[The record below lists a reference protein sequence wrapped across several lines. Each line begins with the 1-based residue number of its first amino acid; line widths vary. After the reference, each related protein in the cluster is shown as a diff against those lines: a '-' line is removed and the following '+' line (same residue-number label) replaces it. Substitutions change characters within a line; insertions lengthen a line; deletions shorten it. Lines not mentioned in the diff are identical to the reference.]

1 MDNLEAFICKE
12 HCRALLDQWSEKFA
26 EMDKDFLK
34 EKRLPKR
41 KEAISRKRGPD
52 FAGQV
57 QKKMKGALD
66 KLKQLEVIKLYRQTQ
81 KQENLSKGQEE
92 GQTKKGQISGVL
104 VDREQE

>member
-1 MDNLEAFICKE
+1 MDNPEVFNCKE
-12 HCRALLDQWSEKFA
+12 HCRTLLDRWSEKFA

-41 KEAISRKRGPD
+41 KEAISRKRGPN
-52 FAGQV
+52 FVQQA
-57 QKKMKGALD
+57 QKKMKSALT

-81 KQENLSKGQEE
+81 QQGNLGKKQEDI
-92 GQTKKGQISGVL
+92 QTKKPQGKGVL